1 MGQNSKLATAGS
13 TLDLSHTTVA
23 GFAVTST
30 NGLGTAFT
38 VGDLG
43 TAFQIAGGSGQD
55 TIVATGFTFSADQ
68 RNSIFATASVEKIV
82 DSSGTYTAPPP
93 SPGVVGLTTG
103 NDTIV
108 TPSSGSTVYA
118 TAATLNAGDSLTG
131 GAGTDVL
138 ALVGSGSFRLDQLA
152 TFTGFERIRLDN
164 ATNYSAN
171 LTLGSQPI
179 EVDATGFL
187 SIQVNSPS
195 NWNGSNIINGDASRT
210 WNTTSLNFHI
220 ILVKVY
226 QQLPVTYDLTS
237 NTFSHVSIT
246 ALATTSPS

>member
-1 MGQNSKLATAGS
+1 MKKARSPSLIRWSIRKSAALPSGSRESGYNPHTSHHGHSGVELIRRSPSEPTSKRNSNCNA
-13 TLDLSHTTVA
+13 
-23 GFAVTST
+23 
-30 NGLGTAFT
+30 LGTAFT

-55 TIVATGFTFSADQ
+55 SIIATGFTFSADQ

-82 DSSGTYTAPPP
+82 DSGGTYTAPPP

-108 TPSSGSTVYA
+108 TPFSGSTVYA

-138 ALVGSGSFRLDQLA
+138 ALVGSGSFGLGQLA

-164 ATNYSAN
+164 ATNQSAS

-179 EVDATGFL
+179 EVDATGYLIF
-187 SIQVNSPS
+187 
-195 NWNGSNIINGDASRT
+195 
-210 WNTTSLNFHI
+210 
-220 ILVKVY
+220 K
-226 QQLPVTYDLTS
+226 
-237 NTFSHVSIT
+237 
-246 ALATTSPS
+246 